1 MAIEIHNEDPNIYT
15 IDNMLT
21 TEQCQHFIDISKSS
35 LRRAMVSGSKSG
47 YISKGRS
54 GSNTWIEHDHDEIT
68 MTVAKSIAEQV
79 NIPLEN
85 AEKFQIIHYDENQE
99 YRNHYDSWDHDGSEK
114 TLRNMKYGGARM
126 RTALVYLNNVEEGG
140 GTRMSKLNI
149 TIEPREGRLLVFD
162 NVYEGTNKKH
172 LLSEHAGTPV
182 IRGEKY
188 AFNLWFRECNRS
200 MLYSDFNPAYYEK
213 LKAEIAVCNTEKYE
227 IKHEP
232 EFFNSNELISIVSY
246 CNFNTNKHPS
256 CWVKLEQIP
265 AILKKLTEYTGVNE
279 SHFESANV
287 VLYKE
292 GSKHG
297 PFYDAYD
304 LNTETGKKY
313 TVSRGQRLKTLT
325 FVMSNSIDISFPKL
339 EKEQEYTLKNGDLL
353 YYTNTSEGRNRNLA
367 MKHILENRTQ
377 SKTILVNIYIRE
389 HASTVTRN
397 NLQTSQEN
405 FTTSLNDAYNK
416 FNASSKMPLKVGSL
430 SYRLSKLTNSD
441 ISPVINSMK
450 SNTSILNKKLM
461 ETDNFVFDE
470 VTPIKLENTINND
483 VLKCCQDY
491 YKKNIEED
499 KFILGDRQSKR
510 YKHYDEPVSRF
521 LQYEILPLIEKIVKK
536 KLRPTYTY
544 LSAYV
549 KDSDLPPHTD
559 REDCQYTVSFLIDK
573 QEGASWP
580 IYFHKTTQ
588 PVKYKGRYDFTPDIK
603 ECESIDCE
611 TGGLMMF
618 CGQDH
623 IHFREKLDADYYTIV
638 LLHYREL

>member
-1 MAIEIHNEDPNIYT
+1 MNLLSNSPEIFT
-15 IDNMLT
+15 FDNVLSD
-21 TEQCQHFIDISKSS
+21 EECKHFIMISKYK
-35 LRRAMVSGSKSG
+35 LNRALVSGSNKG
-47 YISKGRS
+47 YISTGRS
-54 GSNTWIEHDHDEIT
+54 GSNTWIKHNHDSIT
-68 MTVAKSIAEQV
+68 YNVACKISKIV

-99 YRNHYDSWDHDGSEK
+99 YRNHYDSWEHDGSEK
-114 TLRNMKYGGARM
+114 TLRNMKYGGARL
-126 RTALVYLNNVEEGG
+126 RTALVYLNDVEEGG
-140 GTRMSKLNI
+140 GTKMTKLNI
-149 TIEPREGRLLVFD
+149 YVEPRKGRLLVFD
-162 NVYEGTNKKH
+162 NVYQGTNKKH
-172 LLSEHAGTPV
+172 PLSEHAGTPV

-188 AFNLWFRECNRS
+188 AFNLWFRECNCS
-200 MLYSDFNPAYYEK
+200 MLYSDFNPKYYEK
-213 LKAEIAVCNTEKYE
+213 LIIDMPVCNTENYE
-227 IKHEP
+227 IKYEP
-232 EFFNSNELISIVSY
+232 GFFSSNEMLSIVSY
-246 CNFNTNKHPS
+246 CDFKTNKYPS

-265 AILKKLTEYTGVNE
+265 NIVNKLTEYTNIE
-279 SHFESANV
+279 KSQFESANV
-287 VLYKE
+287 ILYKS

-304 LNTETGKKY
+304 LNTERGKKN
-313 TVSRGQRLKTLT
+313 TASRGQRLKTLT
-325 FVMSNSIDISFPKL
+325 FIMSNLIDISFPKL
-339 EKEQEYTLKNGDLL
+339 GNEKEYTLKNGDLL

-367 MKHILENRTQ
+367 MEHLLEN
-377 SKTILVNIYIRE
+377 KTDDNTIIVNIYIRE
-389 HASTVTRN
+389 HPSIIPRN
-397 NLQTSQEN
+397 NLQTTPEN
-405 FTTSLNDAYNK
+405 FTTSLNEAYNN
-416 FNASSKMPLKVGSL
+416 FNASSKIPLKVESL

-450 SNTSILNKKLM
+450 SNSSILNKELM

-470 VTPIKLENTINND
+470 VTPIKLENTINID

-491 YKKNIEED
+491 YRKNIEED

-549 KDSDLPPHTD
+549 KDSVLPPHTD

-573 QEGASWP
+573 PEGASWP
-580 IYFHKTTQ
+580 IYFHKETQ
-588 PVKYKGRYDFTPDIK
+588 PVKYKGRYDFTPVLK
-603 ECESIDCE
+603 ECEAIDCE

-623 IHFREKLDADYYTIV
+623 IHFREKLNADYYTIV

>member
-1 MAIEIHNEDPNIYT
+1 
-15 IDNMLT
+15 
-21 TEQCQHFIDISKSS
+21 
-35 LRRAMVSGSKSG
+35 
-47 YISKGRS
+47 
-54 GSNTWIEHDHDEIT
+54 

-99 YRNHYDSWDHDGSEK
+99 YRNHYDSWEHDGSEK

-162 NVYEGTNKKH
+162 NVYPGTNKKH

-213 LKAEIAVCNTEKYE
+213 LNTEIAVCNAENYE
-227 IKHEP
+227 IKHESG
-232 EFFNSNELISIVSY
+232 FFNSDELISIVSY
-246 CNFNTNKHPS
+246 CNFN
-256 CWVKLEQIP
+256 WIKLQQIP
-265 AILKKLTEYTGVNE
+265 AIVKKLTEYTGVNE

-339 EKEQEYTLKNGDLL
+339 EKEEEYTLKNGDLL

-367 MKHILENRTQ
+367 MEHLLENRSQ
-377 SKTILVNIYIRE
+377 SNTILVNIYMRE
-389 HASTVTRN
+389 
-397 NLQTSQEN
+397 
-405 FTTSLNDAYNK
+405 Y
-416 FNASSKMPLKVGSL
+416 
-430 SYRLSKLTNSD
+430 
-441 ISPVINSMK
+441 
-450 SNTSILNKKLM
+450 
-461 ETDNFVFDE
+461 
-470 VTPIKLENTINND
+470 
-483 VLKCCQDY
+483 
-491 YKKNIEED
+491 
-499 KFILGDRQSKR
+499 
-510 YKHYDEPVSRF
+510 
-521 LQYEILPLIEKIVKK
+521 
-536 KLRPTYTY
+536 
-544 LSAYV
+544 
-549 KDSDLPPHTD
+549 
-559 REDCQYTVSFLIDK
+559 
-573 QEGASWP
+573 
-580 IYFHKTTQ
+580 
-588 PVKYKGRYDFTPDIK
+588 
-603 ECESIDCE
+603 
-611 TGGLMMF
+611 
-618 CGQDH
+618 
-623 IHFREKLDADYYTIV
+623 
-638 LLHYREL
+638 